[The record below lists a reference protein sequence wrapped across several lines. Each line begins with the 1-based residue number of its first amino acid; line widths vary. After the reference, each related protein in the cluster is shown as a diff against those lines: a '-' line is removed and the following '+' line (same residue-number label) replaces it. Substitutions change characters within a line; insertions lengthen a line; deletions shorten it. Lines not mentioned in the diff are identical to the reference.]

1 MKVIVIGGG
10 ASGIMSA
17 IFLKKKDSSLEIT
30 IIEKTN
36 SLGNKLKI
44 TGKGRCN
51 VTFEGDCNDFRKNIV
66 KNDKFMFSSFSNFTN
81 NDMISFLKTIGVE
94 TKLERGNR
102 YFLKSENA
110 NYFVEVLKKQIA
122 KLGIE
127 VIYNSKVE
135 DLIVK
140 DNIIQGVILENYE
153 KIYANKVIIAT
164 GGKSYPITGSTGEMY
179 NILNKYGHNI
189 IKTIPGLVPIKT
201 YTNTCEKLQ
210 GLTLKN
216 VKITVLDSDRKIYE
230 DFGEL
235 LFTHF
240 GVSGPVILS
249 ASSVINRIEKLE
261 EKTKNKEIKIIIDLK
276 PALSEETLD
285 LRILRDFEKYNNKEF
300 KNSLNDLLP
309 QKLIPVVIE
318 KTNIDENK
326 KVHQITKE
334 ERNKIVNI
342 LKEFTLYVN
351 NLHDITFAVITCG
364 GIDVKNVNP
373 KTMESKIISNLYI
386 IGEILDVDA
395 FTGGYNLQIAFST
408 ANAAASSI
416 ARSI

>member
-110 NYFVEVLKKQIA
+110 NDFVEVLKKQIA

-416 ARSI
+416 AGSI

>member
-249 ASSVINRIEKLE
+249 ASSVINRIKKLE

>member
-249 ASSVINRIEKLE
+249 ASSVINRIKKLE

-416 ARSI
+416 AGSI